1 MPILQIEH
9 RVRDFDAWKKA
20 FDSDPVGRE
29 ERGVLRYRI
38 ARAIDDPNLVLVDL
52 EFDSSGEAQVFQTGL
67 RDLWSRIEREGIIES
82 PRARIVEEVEAK
94 EY

>member
-38 ARAIDDPNLVLVDL
+38 SRAIDDPNLVLVDL
-52 EFDSSGEAQVFQTGL
+52 EFDSSGEAQVFQAGL
-67 RDLWSRIEREGIIES
+67 RDLWSRVEPEGLIE
-82 PRARIVEEVEAK
+82 PPQARLIEEVEAK